1 MTKKQTLA
9 KYACYAVNLSM
20 SAVTNLSALLFM
32 TFHRLYDISYTQL
45 GLLVLVNFCT
55 QLLVDLLF
63 SFFSHRLPLKATVR
77 LTPLL
82 TICGLLV
89 YGILPTV
96 FPQNAYLFLL
106 LGTMIFAA
114 SAGLV
119 EVLISPVIAALPS
132 DNPQR
137 DMSRVHSVY
146 AWGVVLVV
154 LVSTLYLQFAEQS
167 AWFVLPLFWTIL
179 PLTAFV
185 LFLLSQLPPLEG
197 EKRDGKTAH
206 SDGKGKLA
214 ACFLCIFL
222 GGAAENT
229 MGQWCSGYL
238 ETALGLPKLWGD
250 VGGMAMFAAMLGLGR
265 SLYARFGKKIDTVLF
280 FGFLGAFCCYLTAAL
295 TQNALVGLCACAL
308 TGFCVSM
315 LWPGTLIYMA
325 QLLPSAGVAAYALM
339 AAGGDFGGSVVPQL
353 VGSITDRVAQ
363 HSDWATSLA
372 LVPDQLGLKAGL
384 LTASFFPLAG
394 VLLLILMKKRRSRKK
409 TPAQ

>member
-146 AWGVVLVV
+146 A
-154 LVSTLYLQFAEQS
+154 
-167 AWFVLPLFWTIL
+167 
-179 PLTAFV
+179 
-185 LFLLSQLPPLEG
+185 
-197 EKRDGKTAH
+197 
-206 SDGKGKLA
+206 
-214 ACFLCIFL
+214 
-222 GGAAENT
+222 
-229 MGQWCSGYL
+229 
-238 ETALGLPKLWGD
+238 
-250 VGGMAMFAAMLGLGR
+250 
-265 SLYARFGKKIDTVLF
+265 
-280 FGFLGAFCCYLTAAL
+280 
-295 TQNALVGLCACAL
+295 
-308 TGFCVSM
+308 
-315 LWPGTLIYMA
+315 
-325 QLLPSAGVAAYALM
+325 
-339 AAGGDFGGSVVPQL
+339 
-353 VGSITDRVAQ
+353 
-363 HSDWATSLA
+363 
-372 LVPDQLGLKAGL
+372 
-384 LTASFFPLAG
+384 
-394 VLLLILMKKRRSRKK
+394 
-409 TPAQ
+409 